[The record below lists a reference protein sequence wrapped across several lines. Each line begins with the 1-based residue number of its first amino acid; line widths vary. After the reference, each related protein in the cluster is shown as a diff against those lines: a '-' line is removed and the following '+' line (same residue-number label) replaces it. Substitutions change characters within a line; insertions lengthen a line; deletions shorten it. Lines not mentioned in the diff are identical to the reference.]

1 MTDLDNYLS
10 TFQWLYF
17 HEKENPDRENPHS
30 ALAYQ
35 DTFVRWILELNQ
47 NKGDEKPFGVFHFYP
62 SDYAMVYLGAKDT
75 RLPRIQR
82 GIEYLEDRD
91 HRTVVRPHGGLA
103 VINDPGI
110 LNVALVSDTDYFPLS
125 IDEGYEQMVALI
137 QASLES
143 YGIDVVS
150 YEIEDSY
157 CPGKYDV
164 VVDGRKIG
172 GIAQRRFK
180 SGVATAAYLS
190 VNGNQERR
198 GELIQSFYRI
208 GDANDD
214 YPTVNPESMTTI
226 SEIIGENITVA
237 QYENMLIEIM
247 ESKSVLHPGNYQDQ
261 SLVEQYDTVLNKTYR
276 RTNKAKNN

>member
-17 HEKENPDRENPHS
+17 HENENPDWENPHS

-35 DTFVRWILELNQ
+35 DTFVRWILDLNED
-47 NKGDEKPFGVFHFYP
+47 KGGEKPYGVFHFYP
-62 SDYAMVYLGAKDT
+62 SQYAMVYLGAKDT
-75 RLPRIQR
+75 RLPRINR

-110 LNVALVSDTDYFPLS
+110 LNIALVSDTDYHPLS

-137 QASLES
+137 QASLKP
-143 YGIDVVS
+143 YGVDVVS

-157 CPGKYDV
+157 CPGKYDIV
-164 VVDGRKIG
+164 VNGRKIG

-180 SGVATAAYLS
+180 SGVAIAAYLS
-190 VNGNQERR
+190 VNGNQKER

-226 SEIIGENITVA
+226 AEVIGEDITVT
-237 QYENMLIEIM
+237 QYENMLVEIM
-247 ESKSVLHPGNYQDQ
+247 EERSELIPGNYQAE
-261 SLVEQYDTVLNKTYR
+261 SLVDTYQTVLDKTYR